1 MAKIQVKL
9 MGKAR
14 ELSSAATMEADVS
27 TATPRE
33 IINEIAR
40 ANPLLTDSLV
50 RGNGDPRA
58 STKIL
63 INGRSPRSLDDSID
77 PSADVVVI
85 GVLEHCDG

>member
-1 MAKIQVKL
+1 MAKVQVKL
-9 MGKAR
+9 MGKVR

-33 IINEIAR
+33 IINEIAQ
-40 ANPLLTDSLV
+40 ANPLLADSLI
-50 RGNGDPRA
+50 RSNGDPRA

-63 INGRSPRSLDDSID
+63 INGRPPRSLDDPID
-77 PSADVVVI
+77 PKSDIIVI